1 MQLHSIAHGVIALE
15 RHVPTYGPALRQLR
29 VTKFR
34 GSDFLSGQQDLRL
47 ARGGLRVFP
56 RLEAQRHGRS
66 YARDIVP
73 SGVAALDELLGGGT
87 QRGTATLLA
96 GVAGAGKSTIAAQYA
111 VAATARGEH
120 AAIFTFEEGR
130 SLLLDRLRGLGMVV
144 NEGNGPGQL
153 LVRQIDATEVLP
165 SEFTSI
171 VREVV
176 EQQQATVV
184 VIDSINGYMNAMP
197 EARALAIQ
205 MHELLSY
212 LANHGVATFLVSAQ
226 AGMLAGN
233 VRNPIDAS
241 YLADTVVLFRM
252 YEHAGAV
259 RKALSVVKKRSGP
272 HEDTI
277 RQLWFDTRGVH
288 LGPPLVKLRG
298 VLTGVPVE
306 VGGAREVEE
315 GGRDGSR

>member
-1 MQLHSIAHGVIALE
+1 M
-15 RHVPTYGPALRQLR
+15 
-29 VTKFR
+29 
-34 GSDFLSGQQDLRL
+34 
-47 ARGGLRVFP
+47 
-56 RLEAQRHGRS
+56 
-66 YARDIVP
+66 P
-73 SGVAALDELLGGGT
+73 SGVPALDELLGGGT
-87 QRGTATLLA
+87 QRGTATLLV

-111 VAATARGEH
+111 VSATARGEH
-120 AAIFTFEEGR
+120 AAIFTFEESR
-130 SLLLDRLRGLGMVV
+130 ALLLDRIRGLGMTVD
-144 NEGNGPGQL
+144 EGNGAGQL

-165 SEFTSI
+165 SEFTAI
-171 VREVV
+171 VRQVV
-176 EQQQATVV
+176 ERQHATVV

-197 EARALAIQ
+197 EERALAIQ
-205 MHELLSY
+205 MHELLGY

-226 AGMLAGN
+226 SGILAGN
-233 VRNPIDAS
+233 IRNPLDAS

-288 LGPPLVKLRG
+288 LGPPLVNLRG

-306 VGGAREVEE
+306 VGPPPEFEE
-315 GGRDGSR
+315 DGRDGSR